1 MSSSSSSARDWLRPG
16 VAALTLVAVAAL
28 VFCVLMGRW
37 QIGVYT
43 DEQDDARAER
53 QAAAAVP
60 LGELW
65 QPGEAFHDDLADR
78 SVSVTGRFTGDQW
91 WVEGKGQDGREGLWL
106 LATLQVQGQDAAL
119 AVVRGWSPEVAPYP
133 ALPAG
138 DVTLE
143 ALLEPSDS
151 TEYAEREVDGTTV
164 IASVRVAALLNELD
178 YPLYSGYAL
187 NRTPAVAAGLDLAEG
202 PDAEVSWTTGLQ
214 NLSYAWQWWA
224 FAAFVIFMWW
234 RMSHDVVAS
243 HRARR
248 ETESGPTGSAE
259 QREVVA

>member
-1 MSSSSSSARDWLRPG
+1 VSAPSSLRDWLRPG
-16 VAALTLVAVAAL
+16 VAGLTLLAVAAL

-43 DEQDDARAER
+43 DEQDEARADR

-60 LGELW
+60 LTELW

-78 SVSVTGRFTGDQW
+78 SVTVEGTFTGDQW
-91 WVEGKGQDGREGLWL
+91 WVEGKGQGGRDGFWL
-106 LATLQVQGQDAAL
+106 LSTLRVAGQDAAL
-119 AVVRGWSPEVAPYP
+119 AVVRGWAPQVGELPP
-133 ALPAG
+133 APSGA
-138 DVTLE
+138 VTLD

-151 TEYAEREVDGTTV
+151 TEYSEREVDGVPV
-164 IASVRVAALLNELD
+164 IASVRIAALLNELD

-187 NRTPAVAAGLDLAEG
+187 NRTPALAAGLDLAEG
-202 PDAEVSWTTGLQ
+202 PDADVSWTTGLQ

-224 FAAFVIFMWW
+224 FAAFVVFMWW
-234 RMSHDVVAS
+234 RMSRDVVAS

-248 ETESGPTGSAE
+248 EESGPTGPAE
-259 QREVVA
+259 EREVVA